1 MSAKVL
7 RIVWSL
13 SNTLGLSPFGGGGG
27 RVGVYG
33 GERGAN
39 RGDMVV
45 CVTSRTGVMLMH
57 YLIRTDTN
65 ETVETVRINE
75 VSILRR
81 LEFKIM
87 YVI

>member
-1 MSAKVL
+1 MDRLESQQHL
-7 RIVWSL
+7 RVESI
-13 SNTLGLSPFGGGGG
+13 GGGGG
-27 RVGVYG
+27 RGVCVGVG
-33 GERGAN
+33 GRGAN

-57 YLIRTDTN
+57 YLIRTDTI

-75 VSILRR
+75 VSISRR

>member
-1 MSAKVL
+1 MRAKVL
-7 RIVWSL
+7 WIVWSR
-13 SNTLGLSPFGGGGG
+13 SNTLGLSPLGGGGG
-27 RVGVYG
+27 RVCGCG
-33 GERGAN
+33 GRGAN

-57 YLIRTDTN
+57 YLIRTDTI

-75 VSILRR
+75 VSKLRR

>member
-1 MSAKVL
+1 MDRLESQQHL
-7 RIVWSL
+7 RTESIW
-13 SNTLGLSPFGGGGG
+13 GGGGG
-27 RVGVYG
+27 VGG
-33 GERGAN
+33 GGGGGGAN

>member
-7 RIVWSL
+7 WIVWSSQQHL
-13 SNTLGLSPFGGGGG
+13 RTESIWGGG
-27 RVGVYG
+27 RVCVGG

-45 CVTSRTGVMLMH
+45 CVTSRKGVILMH
-57 YLIRTDTN
+57 YLIPTDTN

-81 LEFKIM
+81 LEFKRM
-87 YVI
+87 HVI

>member
-1 MSAKVL
+1 MDRLESQQHL
-7 RIVWSL
+7 RTESIW
-13 SNTLGLSPFGGGGG
+13 GGGACVCGG
-27 RVGVYG
+27 G
-33 GERGAN
+33 RGAN

>member
-7 RIVWSL
+7 WIVWSL
-13 SNTLGLSPFGGGGG
+13 SNTLGLSPFGG
-27 RVGVYG
+27 
-33 GERGAN
+33 RGAN

>member
-1 MSAKVL
+1 MDRLESQQHL
-7 RIVWSL
+7 RAESIW
-13 SNTLGLSPFGGGGG
+13 GGGAC
-27 RVGVYG
+27 VCVCV

-87 YVI
+87 YII

>member
-1 MSAKVL
+1 
-7 RIVWSL
+7 
-13 SNTLGLSPFGGGGG
+13 
-27 RVGVYG
+27 
-33 GERGAN
+33 
-39 RGDMVV
+39 
-45 CVTSRTGVMLMH
+45 MLMH
-57 YLIRTDTN
+57 YLIRTDTI

>member
-1 MSAKVL
+1 MC
-7 RIVWSL
+7 
-13 SNTLGLSPFGGGGG
+13 
-27 RVGVYG
+27 VGVG
-33 GERGAN
+33 GRGAN

-57 YLIRTDTN
+57 YLIRTDTI

>member
-1 MSAKVL
+1 MDRLESQQHL
-7 RIVWSL
+7 RAESIW
-13 SNTLGLSPFGGGGG
+13 GGGG
-27 RVGVYG
+27 RGVCVGGGG

>member
-1 MSAKVL
+1 MDRLESQQHL
-7 RIVWSL
+7 RTESIW
-13 SNTLGLSPFGGGGG
+13 GGGG
-27 RVGVYG
+27 RGWG
-33 GERGAN
+33 GGGRGAN